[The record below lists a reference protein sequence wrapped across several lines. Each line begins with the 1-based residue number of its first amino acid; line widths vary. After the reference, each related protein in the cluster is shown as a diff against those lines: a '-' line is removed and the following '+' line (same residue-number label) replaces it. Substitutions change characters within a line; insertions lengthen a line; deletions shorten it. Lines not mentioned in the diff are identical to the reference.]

1 MSPEAKDRS
10 VPFDPDTGS
19 GPDGVLLPPRDGG
32 EIVALLVDASVR
44 GDLWGER
51 AAVALAREWA
61 ARGRKV
67 LLIDGDVETPSLH
80 EVLRVPNLEGLSDA
94 VLYGASLERVE
105 TTPPGESFRF
115 VPSGTVVADP
125 AAFRGSHRWETLLDQ
140 LRERGEVGLLFL
152 PTRGSG
158 SSLLAARGDRIL
170 RMARPGTPPPEGLPP
185 ALLLHPEGA
194 PAHSQADVRATG
206 TATAEPF
213 PAQSP
218 PDRSAEGLRGPAPSS
233 AGAAPT
239 AGSGFDSPSERPSGP
254 VRPPAS
260 SRPGPRPR
268 SGGGRQKTLLIVL
281 LVLVVLVVLAAW
293 FGLVEIPGLP
303 AAS

>member
-10 VPFDPDTGS
+10 VPFDPDAGS
-19 GPDGVLLPPRDGG
+19 GPDGVLLPPRDRG

-61 ARGRKV
+61 GRGRKV
-67 LLIDGDVETPSLH
+67 MLIDGDVETPSLH

-125 AAFRGSHRWETLLDQ
+125 AAFRGSHRWETFLDQ
-140 LRERGEVGLLFL
+140 LRRRGEVGLLFL

-158 SSLLAARGDRIL
+158 SSLLAGQGDRIL

-194 PAHSQADVRATG
+194 PAHSQADVGA
-206 TATAEPF
+206 ADPAAAESSTAE
-213 PAQSP
+213 SS
-218 PDRSAEGLRGPAPSS
+218 PDRSAGDVGGPAPSNA
-233 AGAAPT
+233 AGAPT
-239 AGSGFDSPSERPSGP
+239 AGSGFASPSDGPSAP
-254 VRPPAS
+254 VRPPPS